1 MITSEQLEATLW
13 AGADDLRGSM
23 DASRYKD
30 YMLGLMFYKF
40 LSEKTLLAVKEILGT
55 KAVTEELIAEYEEAY
70 AENGSDLTDMLMQ
83 APGYYI
89 LPQNLY
95 DKWVQ
100 NINHGTFELQKVIDG
115 LNDFERM
122 IAGAQNKDD
131 FEGLFSTMDLTDNA
145 LGANLKTR
153 SENISSLIKLF
164 SDLSIVEL
172 QENDVIGDA
181 YEYLIGKFAMESGK
195 KAGEFYT
202 PHQVSDVMA
211 RIIVQTT
218 NELKS
223 IYDPTVG
230 SGSLLLTIKHY
241 LEEDKRENLHY
252 YGQEKNTATFNLTRM
267 NLLLHGVK
275 PDMMDINNAD
285 TLAEDWPEDPAR
297 PNEGRLFDAV
307 AMNPPYSLKKW
318 NKSKLTASDPRF
330 QQGGALPPD
339 NKGDFAFLLHGLYHL
354 NEHGTMAI
362 VLPHGVLF
370 RGAAEG
376 IIRKN
381 LIEKNKIDAVIG
393 MPANLFTNTSI
404 PVIIMVLR
412 KDRELGAPILMID
425 ASKGFVK
432 EGKTNQLRE
441 RDIARIVDTVVGR
454 KEIEGF
460 SHLASLQEIKENG
473 YNLNIP
479 RYVTPIDE
487 DIPHDADAHIM
498 GGIPEKNIK
507 DLAVLQTVMPDV
519 INGHFVSVRS
529 GYVKVKGEVKDIEKS
544 VYDDERLIS
553 VAAKLRQEVDEYI
566 AKYWEAFRTLN
577 AQVHPNLIAINST
590 MLQEIKSILGK
601 YQFMDVYS
609 GYQIIADLWKSS
621 LTQDLKFIC
630 GEGFYEAARM
640 LEPNMV
646 TKGSGDK
653 KREEQDGW
661 KGHIIP
667 NELVADVLMQ
677 DEQAEIAEQENKV
690 LELKASLDEW
700 TEKAG
705 VEESEE
711 GEYLGDCLKED
722 KSAFDSKQVNS
733 ALKEAEKGT
742 DEYKMISEIKTLMA
756 DIKAEEK
763 TLKTMKLEL
772 IGKIEARY
780 PNLTEQ
786 EIDTL
791 LFTKWFDRITDRIV
805 ELVKEPY
812 ARELKLIAELKDRY
826 ISTIDEIDAEIA
838 ELEKVFA
845 AMQSELV
852 VME

>member
-1 MITSEQLEATLW
+1 M
-13 AGADDLRGSM
+13 
-23 DASRYKD
+23 
-30 YMLGLMFYKF
+30 
-40 LSEKTLLAVKEILGT
+40 
-55 KAVTEELIAEYEEAY
+55 
-70 AENGSDLTDMLMQ
+70 
-83 APGYYI
+83 
-89 LPQNLY
+89 
-95 DKWVQ
+95 
-100 NINHGTFELQKVIDG
+100 
-115 LNDFERM
+115 
-122 IAGAQNKDD
+122 
-131 FEGLFSTMDLTDNA
+131 
-145 LGANLKTR
+145 
-153 SENISSLIKLF
+153 
-164 SDLSIVEL
+164 
-172 QENDVIGDA
+172 
-181 YEYLIGKFAMESGK
+181 
-195 KAGEFYT
+195 
-202 PHQVSDVMA
+202 
-211 RIIVQTT
+211 
-218 NELKS
+218 
-223 IYDPTVG
+223 
-230 SGSLLLTIKHY
+230 
-241 LEEDKRENLHY
+241 
-252 YGQEKNTATFNLTRM
+252 
-267 NLLLHGVK
+267 
-275 PDMMDINNAD
+275 
-285 TLAEDWPEDPAR
+285 
-297 PNEGRLFDAV
+297 
-307 AMNPPYSLKKW
+307 
-318 NKSKLTASDPRF
+318 
-330 QQGGALPPD
+330 
-339 NKGDFAFLLHGLYHL
+339 
-354 NEHGTMAI
+354 
-362 VLPHGVLF
+362 
-370 RGAAEG
+370 
-376 IIRKN
+376 
-381 LIEKNKIDAVIG
+381 
-393 MPANLFTNTSI
+393 
-404 PVIIMVLR
+404 
-412 KDRELGAPILMID
+412 
-425 ASKGFVK
+425 
-432 EGKTNQLRE
+432 
-441 RDIARIVDTVVGR
+441 
-454 KEIEGF
+454 
-460 SHLASLQEIKENG
+460 
-473 YNLNIP
+473 
-479 RYVTPIDE
+479 
-487 DIPHDADAHIM
+487 
-498 GGIPEKNIK
+498 
-507 DLAVLQTVMPDV
+507 
-519 INGHFVSVRS
+519 
-529 GYVKVKGEVKDIEKS
+529 KVKGEVKDIEKS

-677 DEQAEIAEQENKV
+677 DEQTEIAEQENKV

-772 IGKIEARY
+772 IRKIEARY

-838 ELEKVFA
+838 ELEKIFA